1 MKLQRMFAAV
11 LMLAVV
17 VAMAAPVLAEEAT
30 ITGIVEIV
38 GDSLV
43 ITAEDGQYK
52 IGGLDLAKMVGQ
64 KVRATG
70 MVTETDGAKNIEVTA
85 VKAAQEPHCGVSDFD
100 AWEERRSPIP
110 FLPTIIGSNQFES
123 TDKNP
128 ISASSHR
135 HFKTSGYAISA
146 GYGINGAF

>member
-1 MKLQRMFAAV
+1 MFAVV
-11 LMLAVV
+11 LVLAVV

-64 KVRATG
+64 EVHATG
-70 MVTETDGAKNIEVTA
+70 MVTETDGAKNIKVTA
-85 VKAAQEPHCGVSDFD
+85 VKAAQ
-100 AWEERRSPIP
+100 
-110 FLPTIIGSNQFES
+110 
-123 TDKNP
+123 
-128 ISASSHR
+128 
-135 HFKTSGYAISA
+135 
-146 GYGINGAF
+146 

>member
-1 MKLQRMFAAV
+1 MKLQRVFAAV

-64 KVRATG
+64 KVTATG
-70 MVTETDGAKNIEVTA
+70 MITEANGAKNIEVTA
-85 VKAAQEPHCGVSDFD
+85 VKAAQ
-100 AWEERRSPIP
+100 
-110 FLPTIIGSNQFES
+110 
-123 TDKNP
+123 
-128 ISASSHR
+128 
-135 HFKTSGYAISA
+135 
-146 GYGINGAF
+146 